1 MNIRR
6 FKIGEVCVHKGYICR
21 VEASERCI
29 VGVTSTSAY
38 SLKDG
43 TELNPTLTLV
53 SVYGPDG
60 EPTSNPKSRKTASG
74 NVEYAQDALEGM
86 RNQIALL
93 QKKITLL
100 ESMIPPKETKKTKE
114 TK

>member
-1 MNIRR
+1 MNVRR

-29 VGVTSTSAY
+29 VGVTCTPYY
-38 SLKDG
+38 SIKDG

-53 SVYGPDG
+53 SMYGPDG
-60 EPTSNPKSRKTASG
+60 EPISNPKSRKTASG
-74 NVEYAQDALEGM
+74 NVEYAQDALEDM
-86 RNQIALL
+86 RNQVALL

-100 ESMIPPKETKKTKE
+100 ENMTPPKETK
-114 TK
+114 